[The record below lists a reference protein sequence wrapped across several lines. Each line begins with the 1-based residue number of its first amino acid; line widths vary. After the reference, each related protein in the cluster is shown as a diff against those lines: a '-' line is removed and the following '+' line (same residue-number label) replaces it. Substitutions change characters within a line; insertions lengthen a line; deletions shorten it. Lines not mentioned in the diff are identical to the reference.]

1 MSAKGIQFQDCQ
13 IDLNNKAQWHVDCNG
28 GAAPIME
35 TPQGDMIPDSGV
47 IVNYA
52 LESSPSTGI
61 QLIPSDPL

>member
-1 MSAKGIQFQDCQ
+1 M
-13 IDLNNKAQWHVDCNG
+13 NNKAQWHIDCNG

-35 TPQGDMIPDSGV
+35 TPQGDLIPDSGV
-47 IVNYA
+47 IVHYA